1 MLKLLIFTE
10 EDHIP
15 FVEGSPI
22 ISKFGPISRSVKSA
36 VHGASTQSVEVLAA
50 EVIGILFIS
59 LFVCLCLCLSVS
71 KNVSEGWS
79 L

>member
-1 MLKLLIFTE
+1 MLKPFIFAE

-50 EVIGILFIS
+50 EVIGILFIV
-59 LFVCLCLCLSVS
+59 LFVYACVYLYLRM
-71 KNVSEGWS
+71 
-79 L
+79 